1 MYLNCSEANEPN
13 HSQVIHPSH
22 LSQSLSDHP
31 PHQFRGQYTLPSI
44 STRGSQMPP
53 IGTQTQTTVSY
64 WYNSA
69 DLPHGNSGLH
79 YPKNCF
85 GVKKHRN
92 LDEDDLRVVRWIY

>member
-64 WYNSA
+64 CYNSA
-69 DLPHGNSGLH
+69 DLPYDNSRPLSQKTPELARG
-79 YPKNCF
+79 
-85 GVKKHRN
+85 
-92 LDEDDLRVVRWIY
+92 